1 MKKLFIAFFTFCFAS
16 VSAQD
21 AATYQRPPQ
30 AIADLVEAPSTP
42 AVLFSPDKAWM
53 VFLDR
58 SDYPTIEELSR
69 PELRIAGL
77 RINPD
82 NFGQSR
88 NNFFIGLKIK
98 AMKDIPLSSIANLP
112 SPLQMSNFQFS
123 PDSKKAAFLQTFPDR
138 LELWVVDF
146 AALSARKISSKKVNN
161 TIGNPFA
168 WLSSSSAIMYLAAA
182 NDGKV
187 MPPKSRVPV
196 GPVVEENLG
205 KKAPNR
211 TYQDLLKNP
220 YDESLFDHYCTSQLM
235 LVNLEGPE
243 SLVGKPGIYLS
254 QSPSPDARFILTKEI
269 QRPYSYLVPASLFPQ
284 SVDVL
289 TTGGILVKHV
299 ASIPLADNI
308 PLGFSSSI
316 KGPRSHA
323 WRNDVAST
331 LYWAEAQDGGDPKVK
346 A

>member
-1 MKKLFIAFFTFCFAS
+1 MKNLIILILAFGFGRIN
-16 VSAQD
+16 AQD
-21 AATYQRPPQ
+21 ATTYQRPPQ

-53 VFLDR
+53 VFLER

-88 NNFFIGLKIK
+88 NNFFVGLKIK
-98 AMKDIPLSSIANLP
+98 AMKETQLSSVANLP
-112 SPLQMSNFQFS
+112 SPLQMSNFQFA

-146 AALSARKISSKKVNN
+146 TALTARKISSKKVNN

-168 WLSSSSAIMYLAAA
+168 WLSTSASIVYLAAA

-211 TYQDLLKNP
+211 TYQDLLKNF
-220 YDESLFDHYCTSQLM
+220 YDESLFDHYCTSQLT
-235 LVNLEGPE
+235 LINLDGAE

-269 QRPYSYLVPASLFPQ
+269 QRPYSYLVAFWSNMLLPFRWLIIFHL
-284 SVDVL
+284 VL
-289 TTGGILVKHV
+289 VHL
-299 ASIPLADNI
+299 L
-308 PLGFSSSI
+308 
-316 KGPRSHA
+316 
-323 WRNDVAST
+323 
-331 LYWAEAQDGGDPKVK
+331 K
-346 A
+346 AHEVMVGEMMCLLHFIGLRRKMGETQK